1 MILAPG
7 AGVTSALDPVKF
19 RAMIKAFDQ
28 ACRALP
34 TQPVPEEARDVLADV
49 IVELADDGERDIIR
63 LRNGAL
69 AVLKSMPSAATAV
82 G

>member
-1 MILAPG
+1 MILATG
-7 AGVTSALDPVKF
+7 AAVPPALDPVKF
-19 RAMIKAFDQ
+19 RVMIKAFDQ

-34 TQPVPEEARDVLADV
+34 TQPAPEEVPEVLADV

>member
-1 MILAPG
+1 MILATG
-7 AGVTSALDPVKF
+7 AAVPSALDPVKF

-34 TQPVPEEARDVLADV
+34 TQPAPEEVREVLADV
-49 IVELADDGERDIIR
+49 IVELADDGERDIMR
-63 LRNGAL
+63 LRDGAL
-69 AVLKSMPSAATAV
+69 AVLKSRPSAATAV